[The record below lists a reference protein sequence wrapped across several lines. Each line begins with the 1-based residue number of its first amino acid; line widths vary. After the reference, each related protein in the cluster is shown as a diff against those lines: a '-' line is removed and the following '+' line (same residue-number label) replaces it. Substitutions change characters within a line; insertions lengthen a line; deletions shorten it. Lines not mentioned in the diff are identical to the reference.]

1 VVPNRRESS
10 IFATHSNFM
19 TELYSPQQ
27 TEKLIILLNERLNCS
42 VNATDYSEKSYSA
55 SSLADLLIQ
64 RYVDELTGEWTTEK
78 AFAQLQSGLLKLG
91 LKETDLHMDAKLN
104 DLIPANGRR
113 QKVQEWAKLSG
124 IELDILKPNAVLNGL
139 LTFLFFVFI
148 PLGIGLDWFFSGIGM
163 AVCAGGIY
171 LLNKTASN
179 FKTETLGQMA
189 ESVAWKLYLQ
199 QQKSDAK
206 GLAQKVDEE
215 VKRVMQMV

>member
-1 VVPNRRESS
+1 MPP
-10 IFATHSNFM
+10 IPTFM

-27 TEKLIILLNERLNCS
+27 TEKLITLLNERLNCS
-42 VNATDYSEKSYSA
+42 VNAIDYSEKSYSA

-64 RYVDELTGEWTTEK
+64 RYLDELTGEWTTEK
-78 AFAQLQSGLLKLG
+78 AFGQLQNGLLKLG
-91 LKETDLHMDAKLN
+91 LNSTDLHMDAKLN

-124 IELDILKPNAVLNGL
+124 IELDILKPNGFLNGL

-179 FKTETLGQMA
+179 FRTETLGQMA

-206 GLAQKVDEE
+206 VLAQKVDAE
-215 VKRVMQMV
+215 VKRVMQTF